1 MNTGPT
7 AIEAAVRSICPD
19 VQRRVA
25 NGRGRAD
32 ERGLW
37 WELSC
42 CILGSQV
49 PYGMAAAA
57 ADVLDGSRVLLEPGT
72 RAETQEL
79 VEDLL
84 RRPLLV
90 EGRHRLYRFP
100 SARADQLARTH
111 EVIHRESGLSALLSG
126 FVNADRARIWLVAN
140 APGLG
145 PKQASMLLRNAGIS
159 YDLAV
164 IDRHVLEYMSLAG
177 IEQPGRSTVASLA
190 GYGRAEG
197 SLRRHAESAGC
208 LVGVMDWAI
217 WIVMR
222 VAKQMRAVPA

>member
-1 MNTGPT
+1 MIAGSS

-19 VQRRVA
+19 VQRRVTD
-25 NGRGRAD
+25 GRGRAD
-32 ERGLW
+32 ERVLW

-49 PYGMAAAA
+49 SYGMATAAA
-57 ADVLDGSRVLLEPGT
+57 NALDRSRVLIEPGV
-72 RAETQEL
+72 RAKTCEI

-90 EGRHRLYRFP
+90 EGRSRLYRFP
-100 SARADQLARTH
+100 LARADQLARTH
-111 EVIHRESGLSALLSG
+111 EVIHREGGLSALLSG
-126 FVNADRARIWLVAN
+126 FTDADQARRWLVAN

-177 IEQPGRSTVASLA
+177 IEPPGRNTVASLA

-208 LVGVMDWAI
+208 PVGIMDWAI